1 MLNVVDDVI
10 IECLAAVPD
19 TSVSGQSVVGALTQ
33 LIAKRRKFDLIVSD
47 KGTEVTSNAM
57 LVWCGKSAGQ

>member
-1 MLNVVDDVI
+1 VLNVVDDVI

-19 TSVSGQSVVGALTQ
+19 TSVSGQSVVGELTQ
-33 LIAKRRKFDLIVSD
+33 LIVSD